1 MAVRLVSPGQQIAAP
16 VRGQADI
23 NTAVLD
29 TSAIG
34 RGLEQGAAT
43 INQAIA
49 RRDAQRTQVDILDAE
64 HQLAQAENEM
74 LYAPETGAL
83 NRTGQNAFDV
93 AKTTTEAYAK
103 KAEELGKRFTTPEA
117 KQVWKQRTLQ
127 RQDDI
132 ERNLLRHEAGERT
145 KYADATTTNYVAES
159 QNTAALNYNNPERVQ
174 GEIIRQQEAIM
185 VRAQQTGLPAEQTKA
200 LIDTARSNTQMS
212 VISRKMTA
220 DPFEAQ
226 AYYDKVRPQLTAEDA
241 AKTEQALKPYVQA
254 AQGRALA
261 AEAMGGGGIVSAGPI
276 GAQANIDQVLSIE
289 GGYNNSPIDRG
300 GPTKYGISSRAYP
313 NLDIKNLTEAEAR
326 AIYKRDYWDKVGA
339 DNLPPELQSQA
350 MDSAVNSGVGATK
363 KMLAEAGGDPVKF
376 AELRRQR
383 YIADAEKNP
392 EQKAHLAGW
401 LARVDRSAGV
411 TPGNEVTAKPGTEA
425 FALEKAQRITN
436 PDVRSEAMREIKMTF
451 DIKKQAEADTAQAF
465 SESVYTKIYAAP
477 VGTDL
482 TKIVSP
488 EEMAWINASGN
499 RRAFD
504 NEVSE
509 RIKGQ
514 NPFELGEAGSI
525 SKMFYDAAN
534 GDKKAMEKVRL
545 FNPYNVDLKIP
556 LNMRKE
562 FENDKND
569 LVGGLPTKRT
579 ATIKSIG
586 DMTERMA
593 YNSLGLPPADSRDKK
608 QKAEFDK
615 FNGALARSAA
625 AWKASHDG
633 KDPTEAEMQ
642 RLADYLVIDTAK
654 GRLFEQKGN
663 VSIDIIPPAT
673 LAQLK
678 KDFEAEGIPFS
689 PALAIRYYLQAG
701 GGQ

>member
-23 NTAVLD
+23 NTRVLD

-34 RGLEQGAAT
+34 AGLEAGANT
-43 INQAIA
+43 INQALA
-49 RRDAQRTQVDILDAE
+49 RRDAQRAQVDILDAE

-103 KAEELGKRFTTPEA
+103 KAEELGRRFTTPEA

-132 ERNLLRHEAGERT
+132 ERNLLQHEAGERT
-145 KYADATTTNYVAES
+145 KYADATTTNYIAES

-185 VRAQQTGLPAEQTKA
+185 VRAQQTGLPAEQVKV

-226 AYYDKVRPQLTAEDA
+226 AYYDKVRSQLTAEDA

-261 AEAMGGGGIVSAGPI
+261 VEAMGGGGIVSAGPI
-276 GAQANIDQVLSIE
+276 GAQANIAAVLERE
-289 GGYNNSPIDRG
+289 GGYVNDPADRG
-300 GPTKYGISSRAYP
+300 GETNYGISTKSHP
-313 NLDIKNLTEAEAR
+313 GVDIKNLTPAAAAEL
-326 AIYKRDYWDKVGA
+326 YKTKYWDAIGA
-339 DNLPPELQSQA
+339 DNLPPDLQSQA
-350 MDSAVNSGVGATK
+350 FDASVNQGVGATK
-363 KMLAEAGGDPVKF
+363 KMLAEANGDPAKF

-383 YIADAEKNP
+383 YIELAEKDP
-392 EQKAHLAGW
+392 SQKKFLAGW
-401 LARVDRSAGV
+401 LSRVDQAAGV
-411 TPGNEVTAKPGTEA
+411 TPGNAVTAKPGTEA
-425 FALEKAQRITN
+425 FALEKASRITN

-451 DIKKQAEADTAQAF
+451 DIKKQAEADTNQAF
-465 SESVYTKIYAAP
+465 SESIYTKIYNSP

-482 TKIVSP
+482 TKLVTP
-488 EEMAWINASGN
+488 EEMAWVNASGN
-499 RRAFD
+499 RKHFD
-504 NEVSE
+504 TEVQD

-545 FNPYNVDLKIP
+545 FNPYNVELKIP

-593 YNSLGLPPADSRDKK
+593 YSSLGLPPADSRTKEQKK
-608 QKAEFDK
+608 EFDK
-615 FNGALARSAA
+615 FNGALAQSAA
-625 AWKASHDG
+625 AWKNSHDG

-678 KDFEAEGIPFS
+678 KDFAAEGIPFS

>member
-1 MAVRLVSPGQQIAAP
+1 MAVRLVSPGQQIATP

-23 NTAVLD
+23 NTRVLD

-34 RGLEQGAAT
+34 AGLEAGANT
-43 INQAIA
+43 INQALA
-49 RRDAQRTQVDILDAE
+49 RRDAQRAQVDILDAE

-83 NRTGQNAFDV
+83 NKTGQNAFDV
-93 AKTTTEAYAK
+93 AKTTIEAYAK

-145 KYADATTTNYVAES
+145 KYADATTTNYIAES

-185 VRAQQTGLPAEQTKA
+185 VRAQQTGLPAEQVKV

-226 AYYDKVRPQLTAEDA
+226 AYYDKVRSQLTAEDA
-241 AKTEQALKPYVQA
+241 AKTEQALKPYVEDAQEASLA
-254 AQGRALA
+254 AQFIGGMPVPILKGPSTPLVDAVIGQESGGNPNARSSAGAVGLMQLLPDTAKEVAKDLGIPWDPAKMTDPEYNRTLGTAYLNKQLARFDGNVPAALA
-261 AEAMGGGGIVSAGPI
+261 AYNMGPGAAEGWFAGKPYTTQSGAKWYPKGPMDYDAMPAETREYVKRITTKMGGAPGEAGNQP
-276 GAQANIDQVLSIE
+276 GS
-289 GGYNNSPIDRG
+289 
-300 GPTKYGISSRAYP
+300 
-313 NLDIKNLTEAEAR
+313 EADALAR
-326 AIYKRDYWDKVGA
+326 ASQLPA
-339 DNLPPELQSQA
+339 NLR
-350 MDSAVNSGVGATK
+350 SGT
-363 KMLAEAGGDPVKF
+363 
-376 AELRRQR
+376 
-383 YIADAEKNP
+383 IAKIRL
-392 EQKAHLAGW
+392 K
-401 LARVDRSAGV
+401 
-411 TPGNEVTAKPGTEA
+411 
-425 FALEKAQRITN
+425 
-436 PDVRSEAMREIKMTF
+436 F
-451 DIKKQAEADTAQAF
+451 DIEKIDEANTNQAF
-465 SESVYTKIYAAP
+465 SESVFTKIENSP

-482 TKIVSP
+482 TKLVTP
-488 EEMAWINASGN
+488 EEMAWLNASGK
-499 RRAFD
+499 RAAFD
-504 NEVSE
+504 TRVQD

-514 NPFELGEAGSI
+514 NPYELGEAGSI
-525 SKMFYDAAN
+525 AAMFYYAAN
-534 GDKKAMEKVRL
+534 GDKKSMDKVRL
-545 FNPYNVDLKIP
+545 FNPYDPNLKIP
-556 LNMRKE
+556 LNMRQAYA
-562 FENDKND
+562 NDKSD
-569 LVGGLPTKRT
+569 LMGGMPTKRT

-593 YNSLGLPPADSRDKK
+593 YSSLGLPPADSRTPAQKK
-608 QKAEFDK
+608 EFDK
-615 FNGALARSAA
+615 FNGALAQSAA
-625 AWKASHDG
+625 AWKNSHDG

-678 KDFEAEGIPFS
+678 KDFAAEGIPFS